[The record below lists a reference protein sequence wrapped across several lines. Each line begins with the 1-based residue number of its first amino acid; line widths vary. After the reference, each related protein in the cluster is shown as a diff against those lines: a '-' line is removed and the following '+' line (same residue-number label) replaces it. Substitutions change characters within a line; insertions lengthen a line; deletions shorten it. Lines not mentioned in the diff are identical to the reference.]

1 MKKRISKLLMCSYMV
16 AAILAFV
23 ACDNELE
30 VQQSYPFTIET
41 MPVPKRV
48 AKGETV
54 EIRCKLKR
62 EGVYEEEAYTIRFFL
77 FEGQGSLRM
86 DKTTFLPNDRYPLT
100 SDSFRLYYTAKSDG
114 AHNFVVYIENKAGQI
129 QELTFDFANENESE
143 EDA

>member
-1 MKKRISKLLMCSYMV
+1 MKKILSKLLVYSYMV
-16 AAILAFV
+16 AAMLGFV

-41 MPVPKRV
+41 MPIPKSV

-54 EIRCKLKR
+54 EIRCELKR

-86 DKTTFLPNDRYPLT
+86 DDVTFLPNDRYPLT
-100 SDSFRLYYTAKSDG
+100 NDSFRLYYTAKSDG
-114 AHNFVVYIENKAGQI
+114 AHNFVIYIENKVGQI
-129 QELTFDFANENESE
+129 QELTFDFTNDTDNE
-143 EDA
+143 DV